1 MSIEYLFE
9 LGGENTNVARY
20 EVETVLECEGYNPRE
35 VFNQHSAVTFNLSK
49 SLNENTINRLGMTK
63 RISKVIHS
71 SNNKDINGLINQI
84 KEIDIENKTFAIR
97 MISKK
102 MGDEREIA
110 VKLGSKISSRNEIDL
125 ENPQVKILVF
135 IGKRIMITLNN
146 NEIRTSYKA
155 CLKNHVRYRPYFSPI
170 SIHPRIARAMI
181 NMSKCEDGDTI
192 IDPFCGTGGILIEGG
207 KVKLNLIG
215 LDILERMV
223 ENTNGNLKH
232 FGLEGEIEQGD
243 VGRIAEFEF
252 DAIVCDPPYG
262 ISTTTAGEEISDL
275 MSRTMNAFSK
285 STEKGKRVVM
295 AVSNPSII
303 PTESFTVVKTFEWY
317 VHKSL
322 TRNLL
327 VLEKN

>member
-1 MSIEYLFE
+1 
-9 LGGENTNVARY
+9 
-20 EVETVLECEGYNPRE
+20 
-35 VFNQHSAVTFNLSK
+35 
-49 SLNENTINRLGMTK
+49 MTK

-71 SNNKDINGLINQI
+71 SNNKDINELINQI
-84 KEIDIENKTFAIR
+84 KEIDIGKKTFAIR

-102 MGDEREIA
+102 MGSEREIA
-110 VKLGSKISSRNEIDL
+110 VKLGSKISSENEIDL
-125 ENPQVKILVF
+125 ENPQVKVLVF
-135 IGKRIMITLNN
+135 IGKKVIIALNN
-146 NEIRTSYKA
+146 NEIRTSYKD

-181 NMSKCEDGDTI
+181 NMSKCKKGDTI

-215 LDILERMV
+215 LDILEKMV

-243 VGRIAEFEF
+243 VGRITEFEF

-275 MSRTMNAFSK
+275 MRRTMNEFSK
-285 STEKGKRVVM
+285 SMKKGKRIVM

-327 VLEKN
+327 VLKKN

>member
-35 VFNQHSAVTFNLSK
+35 IFNQQSAVTFNLSK
-49 SLNENTINRLGMTK
+49 SLNENTITRLGMTK

-71 SNNKDINGLINQI
+71 SNNKDINELINQI
-84 KEIDIENKTFAIR
+84 KEIDIGNKTFAIR

-102 MGDEREIA
+102 MGNEKKIA
-110 VKLGSKISSRNEIDL
+110 VKLGSKISSENEIDL
-125 ENPQVKILVF
+125 ENPQVKVLVF

-146 NEIRTSYKA
+146 NEIRTSYKT

-181 NMSKCEDGDTI
+181 NMSKCKEGDTI

-232 FGLEGEIEQGD
+232 FGLKGEIKQGD
-243 VGRIAEFEF
+243 VGHITEFEF

-262 ISTTTAGEEISDL
+262 ISTTTAGEEINDL
-275 MSRTMNAFSK
+275 MRRTMDAFSK
-285 STEKGKRVVM
+285 STEKGRRIVM

-303 PTESFTVVKTFEWY
+303 PTKSFTVVKTFEWY

>member
-35 VFNQHSAVTFNLSK
+35 IFNQQSAVTFNLSK
-49 SLNENTINRLGMTK
+49 SLNENTITRLGMTK

-71 SNNKDINGLINQI
+71 SNNKDINELINQI
-84 KEIDIENKTFAIR
+84 KEIDIGNKTFAIR

-102 MGDEREIA
+102 MGNEKKIA
-110 VKLGSKISSRNEIDL
+110 VKLGSKISSENEIDL
-125 ENPQVKILVF
+125 ENPQVKLLVF
-135 IGKRIMITLNN
+135 IGKKIIIALNN
-146 NEIRTSYKA
+146 NEIRTSYKD

-181 NMSKCEDGDTI
+181 NMSKCKKGDTI

-207 KVKLNLIG
+207 HVKLNLIG

-232 FGLEGEIEQGD
+232 FGLEGEIKQGD
-243 VGRIAEFEF
+243 VGRITEFEF

-262 ISTTTAGEEISDL
+262 ISTTTAGEEISGL
-275 MSRTMNAFSK
+275 MRRTMNVFSK
-285 STEKGKRVVM
+285 SIKKGKRIVM
-295 AVSNPSII
+295 AVSDPNII
-303 PTESFTVVKTFEWY
+303 STESFTVVKTFEWY